1 MADEP
6 QFSPELQ
13 QKIQTLQAI
22 GAQLQ
27 QVAQQKQQ
35 MDMLKA
41 ETERAKKALSELD
54 DDATVFRNVGAFM
67 IQEARS
73 KALAR
78 VEDDA
83 ETLDIR
89 LKRFT
94 DQEKQMQDQ
103 FESLQEELQNA
114 LGQE

>member
-6 QFSPELQ
+6 QISPDLQ
-13 QKIQTLQAI
+13 HKIQTLQAI

-27 QVAQQKQQ
+27 QVGQQKQQ
-35 MDMLKA
+35 MEMLQS

-54 DDATVFRNVGAFM
+54 DDAKVYRNVGAFM
-67 IQEARS
+67 IEETRA
-73 KALAR
+73 KALSR

-83 ETLDIR
+83 ETLGVR
-89 LKRFT
+89 LKRFN

-103 FESLQEELQNA
+103 FESLQDELQKA